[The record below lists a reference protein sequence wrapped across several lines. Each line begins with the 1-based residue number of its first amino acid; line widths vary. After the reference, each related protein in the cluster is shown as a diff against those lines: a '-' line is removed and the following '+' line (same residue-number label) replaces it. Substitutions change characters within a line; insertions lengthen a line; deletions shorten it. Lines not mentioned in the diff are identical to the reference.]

1 MGELLKSTHTQMV
14 GWCADRCEWRG
25 GVYVYIFWVSPV
37 SSVLKGLFT
46 GGPGACLLAASVL
59 DCNW

>member
-1 MGELLKSTHTQMV
+1 MLIGANGGEE
-14 GWCADRCEWRG
+14 C
-25 GVYVYIFWVSPV
+25 VYIFWVSPV
-37 SSVLKGLFT
+37 SSVPKGLFT